1 MPAGTLFVNMKRLRE
16 RLLLTTPVRT
26 QNQIIRK
33 AMLELK
39 SIGYLEYQE
48 VKKGRDIQFQILRE
62 VQSLLW
68 QNKADP
74 LVQFAEK

>member
-1 MPAGTLFVNMKRLRE
+1 MKRLRE

-48 VKKGRDIQFQILRE
+48 VKKGRDIQFQIFLKE
-62 VQSLLW
+62 VQKLALAKT
-68 QNKADP
+68 Q
-74 LVQFAEK
+74 LMLRV

>member
-1 MPAGTLFVNMKRLRE
+1 MPAGTLFVSMKRLRE

-48 VKKGRDIQFQILRE
+48 VKKGRDIQFQIFLKE
-62 VQSLLW
+62 VQKLALAKT
-68 QNKADP
+68 Q
-74 LVQFAEK
+74 LMLRV

>member
-1 MPAGTLFVNMKRLRE
+1 
-16 RLLLTTPVRT
+16 

-48 VKKGRDIQFQILRE
+48 VKKGRDIQFQIFKRSPKLALAKH
-62 VQSLLW
+62 S
-68 QNKADP
+68 
-74 LVQFAEK
+74 